1 MALQKI
7 FSRSKLSVNL
17 VVLLTV
23 IGAVAGFA
31 WLWGSKDSAD
41 ATATPVDAHASVVGG
56 FDSSTGCQATLPAAF
71 GFDVPTDRAAFPPR
85 GLSVR
90 ASDLSE
96 SPPEPFAWYGSPE
109 LWTVLD
115 RDGVFTER
123 NSFWWSIN
131 FPGGRFEE
139 QPDISVVAQR
149 LDQAAAPIRS
159 ESLGTNAFTAIS
171 GWLMIADFPFTP
183 PPGCWVVTGTYKGAS
198 LTFVLDIP

>member
-1 MALQKI
+1 MALA
-7 FSRSKLSVNL
+7 
-17 VVLLTV
+17 VLLTA

-41 ATATPVDAHASVVGG
+41 TTATPVDAHASVVGG
-56 FDSSTGCQATLPAAF
+56 FDSSTGCQPTLPAAF
-71 GFDVPTDRAAFPPR
+71 GFDVPTDGAAFPPR
-85 GLSVR
+85 GLIVR

-96 SPPEPFAWYGSPE
+96 SPPEPFSWYGSPE

-115 RDGVFTER
+115 VDGVFTER
-123 NSFWWSIN
+123 KSIWWSIN

-149 LDQAAAPIRS
+149 LDQAGAPIRS
-159 ESLGTNAFTAIS
+159 ERLGANAFTATE
-171 GWLMIADFPFTP
+171 GWLMLADFPVTL
-183 PPGCWVVTGTYKGAS
+183 PPGCWEVTGTYKGAS

>member
-1 MALQKI
+1 VALRKI
-7 FSRSKLSVNL
+7 ISRSKPSVAL
-17 VVLLTV
+17 AVLLTA

-41 ATATPVDAHASVVGG
+41 TTATPVDAHASVVGG
-56 FDSSTGCQATLPAAF
+56 FDSSTGCQPTLPAAF
-71 GFDVPTDRAAFPPR
+71 GFDVPTDGAAFPPR
-85 GLSVR
+85 GLIVR

-96 SPPEPFAWYGSPE
+96 SPPEPFSWYGSPE

-115 RDGVFTER
+115 VDGVFTER
-123 NSFWWSIN
+123 KSIWWSIN

-149 LDQAAAPIRS
+149 LDQAGAPIRS
-159 ESLGTNAFTAIS
+159 ERLGANAFTATE
-171 GWLMIADFPFTP
+171 GWLMLADFPVTL
-183 PPGCWVVTGTYKGAS
+183 PPGCWEVTGTYKGAS